1 MSRNQIEEWPSK
13 LYRIYLDYKESHGQ
27 NTMAYFTDLFTVET
41 YEAFL
46 ASDQTISGFRQT
58 QEGMANRLTVGDKM
72 LVYIKGLSRWA
83 AVFEVTEGPYIDSS
97 PIFLPINDPFV
108 VRFRVKVLPALP
120 LDQAIPIRTETV
132 FNTLSFTRGK
142 EGGYW
147 LGPLRRS
154 LQHID
159 DADGQFLEKILL
171 QQAREQKVFPIDQDQ
186 LDQLRPKQVKRT
198 DGTVG
203 VTVPKDEPE
212 TDQIA
217 STKSGRESIKNQADL
232 ARLGEMMGFRIWLPR
247 NDRSAVLQHWS
258 PATGVLLNT
267 LPLNYDDTTLQTIEQ
282 IDVLWLKGR
291 AIQRAFEV
299 EHSTAIYSG
308 LLRMAD
314 LLALQPN
321 MNIALHIVAPA
332 ERREKV
338 LSEIRRP
345 VFSLLEHQPLAQRC
359 TFIAYEE
366 LREIMSLP
374 HLGHLS
380 DSVLEEYEEV
390 AFE

>member
-1 MSRNQIEEWPSK
+1 
-13 LYRIYLDYKESHGQ
+13 
-27 NTMAYFTDLFTVET
+27 MAFFTDLFTIET

-46 ASDQTISGFRQT
+46 ASDRTVSGFRENQA
-58 QEGMANRLTVGDKM
+58 GMTKRIKHGDKL

-83 AVFEVTEGPYIDSS
+83 GVLEVIDGPIVDRT
-97 PIFLPINDPFV
+97 PLFLPEIDPFV
-108 VRFRVKVLPALP
+108 VRFRVKAAPALP
-120 LDQAIPIRTETV
+120 LDQAIPIHEESV
-132 FNTLSFTRGK
+132 FGTLSFTRGK
-142 EGGYW
+142 EDGYW

-154 LQHID
+154 LQHIEE
-159 DADGQFLEKILL
+159 ADGHFLEDLL
-171 QQAREQKVFPIDQDQ
+171 LHQSKTPNLYPLDEAQ
-186 LDQLRPKQVKRT
+186 LHQFRPKQVKRA

-212 TDQIA
+212 TDA
-217 STKSGRESIKNQADL
+217 LPTKAGRDSIKNQADL
-232 ARLGEMMGFRIWLPR
+232 AKLGEMMGFRIWLPR
-247 NDRSAVLQHWS
+247 NDRAAVLHHWQ
-258 PATGVLLNT
+258 PAYGALLDN

-332 ERREKV
+332 ERRDKV
-338 LSEIRRP
+338 LNEIRRP
-345 VFSLLEHQPLAQRC
+345 VFSLLENQPLAKRC
-359 TFIAYEE
+359 TFIAYED
-366 LREIMSLP
+366 LHEIMSLK
-374 HLGHLS
+374 HLGHLA
-380 DSVLEEYEEV
+380 DSVLEEYEEL
-390 AFE
+390 ADE